1 MNKRNGVKIAFCGIA
16 AALSLVIL
24 MMTVIPITEIS
35 LAALAGIIGI
45 PVVIEFGRK
54 TGLAVYA
61 VVSILALILIPTIEG
76 KALYIAFFGYY
87 PVLKSALECRC
98 MPRIAEWGV
107 KLAVFNGAIIV
118 SYLLMLNVFGLPK
131 DSFQIGGI
139 SLPWVFLLLGNAV
152 FFLYDWCLTGLI
164 AKYLT
169 AWQPR
174 VRRLFKF

>member
-1 MNKRNGVKIAFCGIA
+1 MKIAFCGIA

-24 MMTVIPITEIS
+24 LMTVIPITEIS

-61 VVSILALILIPTIEG
+61 VVSLLALLLIPTLEG
-76 KALYIAFFGYY
+76 KALYIAFCGYY
-87 PVLKSALECRC
+87 PVLKSALEIRRL
-98 MPRIAEWGV
+98 PRLAEWGI
-107 KLAVFNGAIIV
+107 KLAIFNVAVIAA
-118 SYLLMLNVFGLPK
+118 YFLMLTVFGIPA
-131 DSFQIGGI
+131 DSLTIGGV

-152 FFLYDWCLTGLI
+152 FFVYDWCLTGLI
-164 AKYLT
+164 SKYMT

-174 VRRLFKF
+174 VRQLFKF

>member
-1 MNKRNGVKIAFCGIA
+1 MNKRNGAKIAFCGIA

-24 MMTVIPITEIS
+24 LMTVIPITEIS
-35 LAALAGIIGI
+35 LAALAGIVGI

-54 TGLAVYA
+54 YGLTVYA

-87 PVLKSALECRC
+87 PVLKSVLECRR
-98 MPRIAEWGV
+98 MPRIAEWSV
-107 KLAVFNGAIIV
+107 KLAVFNGAVIV
-118 SYLLMLNVFGLPK
+118 AYLLMLNVFGLPK
-131 DSFQIGGI
+131 DSFHIGGV
-139 SLPWVFLLLGNAV
+139 SLPWAFLLLGNAV
-152 FFLYDWCLTGLI
+152 FILYDWCLTGLI